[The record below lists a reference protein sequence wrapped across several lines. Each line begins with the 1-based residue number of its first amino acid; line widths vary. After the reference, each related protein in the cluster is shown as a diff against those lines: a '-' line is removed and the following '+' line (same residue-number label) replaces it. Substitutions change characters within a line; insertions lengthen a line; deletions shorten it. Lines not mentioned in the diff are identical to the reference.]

1 MKEEVVM
8 ADCITCCHGQNPRR
22 RGTEKSNCQKQ
33 PERQTSIGNPP
44 LRGKQR
50 PNHHVQKHDYKNKGT
65 ESLIWTDLTL
75 VLHEKASAN
84 HGSHDAELKHRVI
97 TP

>member
-1 MKEEVVM
+1 MKEEVFM

-44 LRGKQR
+44 FEENSDPTITFRNMITKT
-50 PNHHVQKHDYKNKGT
+50 K
-65 ESLIWTDLTL
+65 
-75 VLHEKASAN
+75 
-84 HGSHDAELKHRVI
+84 ELKA
-97 TP
+97 